1 MKTLNWYVTK
11 HFLITFCLAIGI
23 LTFVMVGARMI
34 KIFELISQ
42 GIPASSMFYF
52 IIYIIPTVLTYTIP
66 WAVLVSVML
75 VFGRFSADAEITAM
89 RACGISIMQIIS
101 PILVLT
107 FLLTLGCLYF
117 QLYLGPPLLKE
128 SRILVKETAVNQPLA
143 IFEPG
148 QPIKFGTSTI
158 YIDDKEGNDRI
169 KDVQII
175 NMDKNGTKIL
185 QDITAADGRISVDHK
200 HQILNIELFKCLIID
215 KTSEPSTRVYND
227 SVKFSFEFGKQFN
240 NKRIRLREKYLN
252 LNELFGRLR
261 IEMAENRD
269 TTEYEVELNQRI
281 AMALSPIAFLLLGL
295 PLAVRTSRRETSI
308 GLFLSVVLGGAFF
321 LSIIICDSLTSM
333 PKLYPQYILWIPN
346 LLYQIT
352 GGVMLFRISKR

>member
-11 HFLITFCLAIGI
+11 HFLITFCMAIGI

-34 KIFELISQ
+34 KIFEMISQ

-128 SRILVKETAVNQPLA
+128 SRDLVKETAVNQPLA

-148 QPIKFGTSTI
+148 QPIKFGSSTI
-158 YIDDKEGNDRI
+158 YIDDKEGHDRI

-175 NMDKNGTKIL
+175 NMDKEGTKIL
-185 QDITAADGRISVDHK
+185 QDITAANGRISVDHK

-240 NKRIRLREKYLN
+240 NKRIRQREKYLS

-261 IEMAENRD
+261 IEMAENND

-333 PKLYPQYILWIPN
+333 PKIYPQYILWIPN